1 MEKTKLFMKKIDSPL
16 GKIILLA
23 TEKSL
28 CLVEF
33 YNSKYTN
40 NNIEKVKKYF
50 NGEIIE
56 KNNDILNE
64 TEKQL
69 NEYFKGERKDF
80 NIPLEMIGTEF
91 QKKIWNILL
100 EIPYGKTISYEE
112 QSIRYRNVKAIR
124 AVANANSK
132 NLIAIIIPCHRVI
145 GKNGKLTGY
154 AGGLDKKKWLLN
166 FEKK

>member
-1 MEKTKLFMKKIDSPL
+1 MKKIDSPL